1 MGKRWCAAL
10 LCAVLACSMT
20 GCGDFLDRE
29 WYEVKDHS
37 PTYYEGEGR
46 DVLRADTYQ
55 DLVNNIL
62 ILVGNHAE
70 SGTIWLYY
78 AQEGLDAAEAAE
90 KASREVEKDTPMG
103 SYAVSYIQY
112 TVDDT
117 ARNYSE
123 NVVTIGYKRTEKEII
138 NMVHATNVSALHDLL
153 SDAAAEGKTSLVVQL
168 SAFEGQSY
176 QVQQTVYQVQSAM
189 GGSGWVTNFYP
200 NAANAGVVEILMR

>member
-78 AQEGLDAAEAAE
+78 AQEGLDANDAAE
-90 KASREVEKDTPMG
+90 RACREVEKVGICGATSTPLWLM
-103 SYAVSYIQY
+103 
-112 TVDDT
+112 
-117 ARNYSE
+117 
-123 NVVTIGYKRTEKEII
+123 EKCKEK
-138 NMVHATNVSALHDLL
+138 LL
-153 SDAAAEGKTSLVVQL
+153 NL
-168 SAFEGQSY
+168 
-176 QVQQTVYQVQSAM
+176 
-189 GGSGWVTNFYP
+189 
-200 NAANAGVVEILMR
+200 